1 MFCLI
6 ELETIL
12 LLPTLI
18 SSRKDSFQRECVRV
32 CVCVDEYKWA
42 GLLMAAV
49 GAVTSPFTLSVVTDL
64 VPWLQ
69 IVSRAR
75 AHPED
80 RTAALCFSPANDETG
95 TWLWSARLIMSSI
108 YVFMVHL
115 YY

>member
-1 MFCLI
+1 M
-6 ELETIL
+6 
-12 LLPTLI
+12 
-18 SSRKDSFQRECVRV
+18 R
-32 CVCVDEYKWA
+32 VCVDEYKWA

-80 RTAALCFSPANDETG
+80 RTAALCFSPANDEKGTG

-108 YVFMVHL
+108 
-115 YY
+115 